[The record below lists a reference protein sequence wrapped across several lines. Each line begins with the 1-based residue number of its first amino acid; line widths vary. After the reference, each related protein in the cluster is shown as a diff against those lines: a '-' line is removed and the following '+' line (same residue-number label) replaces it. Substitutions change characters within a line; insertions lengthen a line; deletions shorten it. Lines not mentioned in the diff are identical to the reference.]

1 MKRKELFFF
10 SFILK
15 NSEHVLFPV
24 NHVLHFLS
32 QLTLPIRLKNLDFLF
47 LHFLSNQ
54 THKITQIY
62 KIQRHACK
70 NLQNTKA
77 FNKIFLCLK
86 PKTKIQN
93 SNPNFWPPCTTKN
106 KTQPIFSYVFWE
118 TKHKTQIQINKQNP
132 RLKTTNSHNH
142 TTLNTTTHTTS
153 NPKSETHHW
162 FSPWV

>member
-70 NLQNTKA
+70 NLQNTKT
-77 FNKIFLCLK
+77 FNKIFLCFETKNKNTKLK
-86 PKTKIQN
+86 PKFLAPMHNQIQN
-93 SNPNFWPPCTTKN
+93 STHIFLCFLRNQTQNSNLKSMN
-106 KTQPIFSYVFWE
+106 KT
-118 TKHKTQIQINKQNP
+118 
-132 RLKTTNSHNH
+132 LD
-142 TTLNTTTHTTS
+142 
-153 NPKSETHHW
+153 
-162 FSPWV
+162 